1 MAAEDLPREVHD
13 QEDIAEEH
21 SFDELARGLAS
32 GTVSR
37 SKMLRLLGGVLV
49 GGVVAS
55 IPGLAWAQPNCPS
68 GYTLCDDGLCY
79 DLQTN
84 NCNCGACGNRCAGS
98 ERGRCCK
105 KGRCTRPKRK
115 EICPLPDDPNYCQLG
130 ISPS

>member
-1 MAAEDLPREVHD
+1 MAAEDLPRQAHTP
-13 QEDIAEEH
+13 EDITDEH
-21 SFDELARGLAS
+21 FFDELARGLAS

-68 GYTLCDDGLCY
+68 GYTLCGDGKCY
-79 DLQTN
+79 DLETN
-84 NCNCGACGNRCAGS
+84 RCNCGACGNVCAGS

-105 KGRCTRPKRK
+105 NGKCTRPKRHAT
-115 EICPLPDDPNYCQLG
+115 CPEPNDENYCQPG
-130 ISPS
+130 IAPS